1 MSDLGNACSGFAPDE
16 LAELREIVSQYRYS
30 KGFIVNLSNIVGK
43 KAEGWIQK
51 VPDDWQSKL
60 DGLIETA
67 LYTSY
72 DLALQTQAD
81 DESQS
86 LANSALAWAQGE
98 RWHSVAGAVSGA
110 LGGLGGIS
118 TTLVEIPVT
127 TTLALRSIQQVAASY
142 GEDTSKQEIRA
153 QCIAVLSLGGPIEED
168 DETEAALFATR
179 LAVNHATVAQAIK
192 IVLPRFGIV
201 VSEKILAQAVPIIGA
216 VAGATINSV
225 FVNYYQTMAHV
236 HFRLR
241 KLEVSNDADQVLA
254 CFNRILEAQRHQK
267 PVGRKIKTAAS

>member
-1 MSDLGNACSGFAPDE
+1 MNDLGNACSGFAPEE

-30 KGFIVNLSNIVGK
+30 KGFIVNLSSIVGK
-43 KAEGWIQK
+43 KAESWIEK
-51 VPDDWQSKL
+51 VPNDWQAKL

-67 LYTSY
+67 LHISY

-81 DESQS
+81 ESQS
-86 LANSALAWAQGE
+86 LVNSALAWAQGE

-118 TTLVEIPVT
+118 TTLAEIPVT

-142 GEDTSKQEIRA
+142 GEDTSKEEIRA

-201 VSEKILAQAVPIIGA
+201 VSEKVLAQAVPIIGA

-254 CFNRILEAQRHQK
+254 CFNRMLDEQRNQK